1 MSNKK
6 KPKKLRTPNLAAAG
20 VVPLA
25 EGRGGGAENVSMARP
40 LTATTSG
47 EPRRAEFDYTY
58 VRQDLRRILLL
69 AGSLIVV
76 LVALSFVLR

>member
-20 VVPLA
+20 VVALA
-25 EGRGGGAENVSMARP
+25 EGRGGGAETGAAVRP
-40 LTATTSG
+40 LTTTAT
-47 EPRRAEFDYTY
+47 EQRQAAFDYTY

-69 AGSLIVV
+69 AGGLLVV

>member
-20 VVPLA
+20 LLAVA
-25 EGRGGGAENVSMARP
+25 EGHGGGAET
-40 LTATTSG
+40 TAAG
-47 EPRRAEFDYTY
+47 EPRRTEFDYTY
-58 VRQDLRRILLL
+58 VWQDLRRIALL

-76 LVALSFVLR
+76 LIVLAFVLR

>member
-20 VVPLA
+20 LLVVT
-25 EGRGGGAENVSMARP
+25 EGRGGGAETQAALRP
-40 LTATTSG
+40 ESAG
-47 EPRRAEFDYTY
+47 ETRRPEFDYTH
-58 VRQDLRRILLL
+58 VRQDLRRILIL
-69 AGSLIVV
+69 AGSLIAV

>member
-20 VVPLA
+20 LLA
-25 EGRGGGAENVSMARP
+25 AAEAKGGGTEAAAARP
-40 LTATTSG
+40 MPTAA
-47 EPRRAEFDYTY
+47 EPRRVEFDYTY
-58 VRQDLRRILLL
+58 VRQDLRRILIL